1 MSGRSEYREM
11 TMTLVGPVDG
21 YPVDKTDGYVYLFGE
36 QDSKKVLSIPPG
48 QVDFLQGFFT
58 VFMILKTAF
67 QNISKTLS

>member
-48 QVDFLQGFFT
+48 QVDFLAGIFFKLT
-58 VFMILKTAF
+58 CLMRKD
-67 QNISKTLS
+67 SGRSPYK

>member
-21 YPVDKTDGYVYLFGE
+21 YPVDKTDGHVYLFGE

-48 QVDFLQGFFT
+48 QVDFLAGIFF
-58 VFMILKTAF
+58 
-67 QNISKTLS
+67 